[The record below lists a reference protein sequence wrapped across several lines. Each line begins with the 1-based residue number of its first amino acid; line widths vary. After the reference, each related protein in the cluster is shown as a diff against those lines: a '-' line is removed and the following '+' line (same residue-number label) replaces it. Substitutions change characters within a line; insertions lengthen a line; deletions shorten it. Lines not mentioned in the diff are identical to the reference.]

1 MEVKFAY
8 TKQNPKETANPIS
21 RLFFGW
27 MKDLYVRGTKREL
40 TLSDLYHPLKSD
52 SSKTVT
58 DRLQEFWNQEL
69 QKWQQKK
76 KETQYEKSKEN
87 DDSPRLERA
96 LIRAFWKEYFFAGIL
111 VAVVYS
117 GLFIFNPLI
126 LSWIIGY
133 FKIDD
138 EAAETATENEVL
150 SYVCYLILCLIF
162 SVFILHH
169 GDLWSQEM
177 GMKIR
182 VACCSLIYRKIL
194 RLGKGALIQMSAGQ
208 VVNLLSNDVSRFDEL
223 CCYLNFLW
231 ITPIQIIIVA
241 TIMWH
246 KLGTASLVGIV
257 TLLLITLPISTVFL
271 RMTQKFREIIASWT
285 DKRMQLMN
293 ELIGGIQVIKMYA
306 WEKPFRKIVT
316 NIRAVESKAIRS
328 TTYIRASHLSFS
340 VFVNRFILFVTLLTY
355 TALGNETKAELTFMM
370 FSYFQVIQI
379 TTTLFFPH
387 ALLLSGE
394 TSVSIKRLQK
404 FLLLEEH
411 TNEERTPNQ
420 NGVLKFKK
428 KNMEKGSVE
437 SIKMRTI
444 NANQNLNS
452 KNVDEQVAVSIELE
466 RVSANWIP
474 KQLPPTL
481 CNLSVKIEGGDLCA
495 LVGPVGSGK
504 SSILYLLLKELR
516 LGAGKMKLYR
526 KPLDNYLEYNKQGYA
541 SNIPNLKIS
550 YASQEAWLFSGSVRD
565 NILFG
570 QPYDKERYMA
580 VTRAC
585 ALIKDFQQ
593 LPYGDM
599 SNVGEGG
606 SSLSGGQKARVNL
619 ARAVYRKADVYLFDD
634 PLSAVDS
641 RVAKHL
647 FYRCIKNYL
656 RGATRILVTHQLQFI
671 RQTDTVAVLD
681 RGSISMY
688 GTYKEL
694 SKSNEN
700 FMEIMNRIETS
711 TEAKKQTEV
720 AEASESLERKL
731 SRNGVRRLSSVISTN
746 SSVVS
751 YDYEECMSVPDNNE
765 AVATGRF
772 SNKIYQKYFQSGG
785 SIYAL
790 IALLVMFIVSQ
801 VAMSGND
808 YWVSYWTN
816 TEIIRRSLN
825 KNNSF
830 KPQYSFYVLNDTM
843 LSRVFNLDKH
853 GLLGTVD
860 AIYLYTLCI
869 VSCIVTVFA
878 RNIYFMKVC
887 TNASRNLHDM
897 MFSNILQATMT
908 FFHNNVSGRIL
919 NRFSKDMGS
928 VDEVMPKVIL
938 EISQVSLMIVSIIC
952 MVVTVNYWMLV
963 PLAVFLVLFLFV
975 RNSFLRTAQS
985 IKRLEGIAKS
995 PVFSHVNATLSG
1007 LTTIRSS
1014 GSNILELLQKQF
1026 DDLQDVHTGT
1036 WHMSIVVPVIFGL
1049 YMDLFVTLFIACI
1062 CFSFAVM
1069 NIDSILGGNVGL
1081 AISQSLGIMGS
1092 LQHAVKRNGEMIS
1105 HVASVERILEYT
1117 NLPKEASWT
1126 SDAPPPV
1133 DWPKH
1138 GQVTLNNVSM
1148 KYDKE
1153 EAPVLKNLNLTIEA
1167 GWKVGVVGRTGAG
1180 KSSLISALFRLF
1192 VEGLEGEIRIDGKD
1206 TRTLGLHELRSRI
1219 SIIPQQPFLVTES
1232 LRYNLDPF
1240 RSYDDALL
1248 WDSLRQVELN
1258 DITLDQMVMSGGSN
1272 LSIGQKQLICLAR
1285 AILKNNRILVLDEAT
1300 ANIDTHTDDLIQNT
1314 IRTRFAD
1321 CTVITIAHRLHTI
1334 IDSDRIIV
1342 MDFGS
1347 IAEFGRPYELLRDK
1361 PQGIFSQMV
1370 NNTGMLMAQSL
1381 RDQAQLAYAKNTE
1394 EISLDISRTPSTGS
1408 DSTDTVMQS
1417 SL

>member
-8 TKQNPKETANPIS
+8 IKQNPKETANPIS

-40 TLSDLYHPLKSD
+40 TLSDLYHPMKSD
-52 SSKTVT
+52 SSKIVT
-58 DRLQEFWNQEL
+58 DRLQESWNQEL

-138 EAAETATENEVL
+138 EAAETATENE
-150 SYVCYLILCLIF
+150 
-162 SVFILHH
+162 
-169 GDLWSQEM
+169 
-177 GMKIR
+177 
-182 VACCSLIYRKIL
+182 IL

-316 NIRAVESKAIRS
+316 NIRSVESKAIRS

-420 NGVLKFKK
+420 NRVLKFKK

-516 LGAGKMKLYR
+516 LGAGKMKLTT
-526 KPLDNYLEYNKQGYA
+526 NKDTRA
-541 SNIPNLKIS
+541 KIS

-570 QPYDKERYMA
+570 QPYDKDRYMA

-772 SNKIYQKYFQSGG
+772 SNKIYKKYFQSGG

-860 AIYLYTLCI
+860 AIYLKDIEQIFQGHGFCGRSDAQGDTRDQSGVPHDNQYHLHGGDCKLLD
-869 VSCIVTVFA
+869 VSSVSA
-878 RNIYFMKVC
+878 
-887 TNASRNLHDM
+887 NLEY
-897 MFSNILQATMT
+897 L
-908 FFHNNVSGRIL
+908 
-919 NRFSKDMGS
+919 
-928 VDEVMPKVIL
+928 
-938 EISQVSLMIVSIIC
+938 
-952 MVVTVNYWMLV
+952 
-963 PLAVFLVLFLFV
+963 
-975 RNSFLRTAQS
+975 
-985 IKRLEGIAKS
+985 AKS

-1014 GSNILELLQKQF
+1014 GSNIVELLQKQF

-1092 LQHAVKRNGEMIS
+1092 LQHAVKRNGEMMS

-1126 SDAPPPV
+1126 SDDPPPA

-1153 EAPVLKNLNLTIEA
+1153 EAPVLKNLNLTIED
-1167 GWKVGVVGRTGAG
+1167 GWKVGVV
-1180 KSSLISALFRLF
+1180 
-1192 VEGLEGEIRIDGKD
+1192 D

-1300 ANIDTHTDDLIQNT
+1300 ANIDTHTDDLIQKT

-1370 NNTGMLMAQSL
+1370 NNTGMLMSQSL

-1408 DSTDTVMQS
+1408 DSTDTVVQS